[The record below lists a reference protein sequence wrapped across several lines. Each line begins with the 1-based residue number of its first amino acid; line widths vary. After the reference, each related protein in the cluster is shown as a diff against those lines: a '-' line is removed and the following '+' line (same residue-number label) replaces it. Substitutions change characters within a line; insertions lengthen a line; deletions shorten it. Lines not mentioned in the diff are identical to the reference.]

1 MTFTTDY
8 LIISKNRSHLEY
20 LSENFHFLRYNHL
33 MKFFFGLI
41 VLMVQLSGKEIDG
54 YATIAML
61 SHHFST
67 DEQGDPYNNKH
78 KALGAEL
85 VIDQRYTLAYL
96 HFDNSRDRSTNIY
109 ALGYRYSLYGP
120 FGVYAV
126 VGYQNGYCFDGLKSV
141 ECTEGKDDSGF
152 AFLPMLYYKH
162 DLFTLDLMTQGSMI
176 ALKLN
181 LKLF

>member
-1 MTFTTDY
+1 MKADILTKIY
-8 LIISKNRSHLEY
+8 WLIIMLWTASLHAAD
-20 LSENFHFLRYNHL
+20 
-33 MKFFFGLI
+33 
-41 VLMVQLSGKEIDG
+41 IDG
-54 YATIAML
+54 YLTVGMV

-67 DEQGDPYNNKH
+67 DEQGDAFNENH

-85 VIDQRYTLAYL
+85 VYDEHYTLAYL

-109 ALGYRYSLYGP
+109 AIGYRYDIYGP
-120 FGVYAV
+120 IGIYGV

-141 ECTEGKDDSGF
+141 ECTEGKDDSGL
-152 AFLPMLYYKH
+152 AFMPMLYYRH
-162 DLFTLDLMTQGSMI
+162 EYFTLDLIAQYNMI

>member
-1 MTFTTDY
+1 MAIRGWSVFLALFY
-8 LIISKNRSHLEY
+8 EGV
-20 LSENFHFLRYNHL
+20 LRYNQR
-33 MKFFFGLI
+33 MKFLFLLLLLLFSI
-41 VLMVQLSGKEIDG
+41 HAAEMNG
-54 YATIAML
+54 YATVGMV

-67 DEQGDPYNNKH
+67 NDGEPYNEDH
-78 KALGAEL
+78 KAVGAEFL
-85 VIDQRYTLAYL
+85 INQNYTLAYL

-109 ALGYRYSLYGP
+109 ALGYRYDIYGP

-126 VGYQNGYCFDGLKSV
+126 AGYQNGYCFDGLKSV

-162 DLFTLDLMTQGSMI
+162 DYFILDLMTQGSMI

-181 LKLF
+181 LKIF

>member
-1 MTFTTDY
+1 MKHWLF
-8 LIISKNRSHLEY
+8 LAVFFSHLFAY
-20 LSENFHFLRYNHL
+20 DIN
-33 MKFFFGLI
+33 
-41 VLMVQLSGKEIDG
+41 G
-54 YATIAML
+54 YATVAML
-61 SHHFST
+61 SHHFTT
-67 DEQGDPYNNKH
+67 DEQGDPYNDQHN
-78 KALGAEL
+78 ALGAEL
-85 VIDQRYTLAYL
+85 VIDRHSTLAYL

-109 ALGYRYSLYGP
+109 ALGYRYDLYGP

-162 DLFTLDLMTQGSMI
+162 DLFTLDLMTQGSMV

>member
-1 MTFTTDY
+1 MKLPF
-8 LIISKNRSHLEY
+8 
-20 LSENFHFLRYNHL
+20 LSLL
-33 MKFFFGLI
+33 L
-41 VLMVQLSGKEIDG
+41 LSSINATEING
-54 YATIAML
+54 YATVGMI

-67 DEQGDPYNNKH
+67 NDGEPYNEDH

-85 VIDQRYTLAYL
+85 LVDQNYALTYL

-109 ALGYRYSLYGP
+109 ALGYRYDIYGP
-120 FGVYAV
+120 FGIYAV

-162 DLFTLDLMTQGSMI
+162 NYFTLDLMTQGSMI
-176 ALKLN
+176 GLKLN